1 MCNVMS
7 QGKLGQEVKV
17 KAEAEAEAE
26 GEAEGEGEGEGLV
39 WLALRPASVNQVTT
53 LT

>member
-26 GEAEGEGEGEGLV
+26 GEAEGEGEGLV